1 MVLFMLGVDST
12 CFERRRDLLDRCELF
27 NDCSVWVLN
36 TKGTAKVLTESAVVD
51 EIVVLI
57 LVADI
62 FLTLEESAEPA
73 QNDIRRLGFVIPFL

>member
-1 MVLFMLGVDST
+1 MVLLMLGFDST
-12 CFERRRDLLDRCELF
+12 YFEQRRDLLDGCEFF

-62 FLTLEESAEPA
+62 FLALEESAEPA
-73 QNDIRRLGFVIPFL
+73 QNDIG